1 MHIEKEESN
10 LNHLRSNNF
19 VITKSAYVFDSQ
31 VAKISTKGGGEGRGE
46 GGGGGGGAFRLYQQ
60 RNEMQQHIVPPI
72 HYYVTFFFCQISN
85 CME

>member
-46 GGGGGGGAFRLYQQ
+46 GGGGGAEELFDYIN
-60 RNEMQQHIVPPI
+60 NEMKCNNTSFLLSII
-72 HYYVTFFFCQISN
+72 T
-85 CME
+85 